1 MTHTIS
7 IIALVVAIFAVGLS
21 IYTLF
26 RVIKNDR

>member
-7 IIALVVAIFAVGLS
+7 IIALIVAIIGLGLS

-26 RVIKNDR
+26 RVIKNGR

>member
-7 IIALVVAIFAVGLS
+7 IIALVIAIIAAGVS

-26 RVIKNDR
+26 RVIKNGK